1 MDDAEIL
8 ETIRT
13 AARRAA
19 AEALKVLEEGTGA
32 KEQGKGSG
40 GDISLL
46 GDLVAEQTAI
56 SYLQEKI
63 GSFKVVSEEIGEKTF
78 GDRGSYT
85 FIIDPLDGSRNYKR
99 GAPFFT
105 VSIAAARGETIED
118 VVGGVV
124 YAPLLNM
131 EFYALKGRGAYL
143 NGKKIEAKTSGDGLE
158 GKIIA
163 VSFPPKA
170 SFLPSIF
177 VSRLAVHG
185 LALRM
190 LGSASLELAML
201 ASGSIDAYIDAWGIM
216 RIVDIAAAQLIA
228 REAGAYTLIG
238 GKDGNPPLLSLKE
251 RVYILVAT
259 GRDLAERL
267 ASLYRESFGYDIQ
280 DVFKV
285 MR

>member
-32 KEQGKGSG
+32 KEQGRGSG

-63 GSFKVVSEEIGEKTF
+63 GSFRVVSEEIGEKTF
-78 GDRGSYT
+78 GDGGSYT

-99 GAPFFT
+99 GAPLFA
-105 VSIAAARGETIED
+105 VSIAVARGETLEN
-118 VVGGVV
+118 VFGGVV
-124 YAPLLNM
+124 YAPLLNL
-131 EFYALKGRGAYL
+131 EFYALRDRGAYL
-143 NGKKIEAKTSGDGLE
+143 NGKKIEAKTSSDGLE
-158 GKIIA
+158 SKVIA
-163 VSFPPKA
+163 VSSPPKA

-177 VSRLAVHG
+177 VSRLATHG
-185 LALRM
+185 VALRM

-201 ASGSIDAYIDAWGIM
+201 ASGSIDAYIDAWGTM

-251 RVYILVAT
+251 RVYILVAAS
-259 GRDLAERL
+259 RDLAESL
-267 ASLYRESFGYDIQ
+267 ASLYRESFGYDIH

>member
-1 MDDAEIL
+1 MDDAEVL

-13 AARRAA
+13 AAKRAA

-32 KEQGKGSG
+32 KEQGRGSG

-63 GSFKVVSEEIGEKTF
+63 GSFRVVSEEIGEKTF
-78 GDRGSYT
+78 GGGGSYT

-99 GAPFFT
+99 GAPLFA
-105 VSIAAARGETIED
+105 VSIAVARGETLEN
-118 VVGGVV
+118 VFGGVV
-124 YAPLLNM
+124 YAPLLNL
-131 EFYALKGRGAYL
+131 EFYALRDRGAYL
-143 NGKKIEAKTSGDGLE
+143 NGKKIEAKTSSDGLE
-158 GKIIA
+158 SKVIA
-163 VSFPPKA
+163 VSSPPKA

-177 VSRLAVHG
+177 VSRLATHG
-185 LALRM
+185 VALRM

-201 ASGSIDAYIDAWGIM
+201 ASGSIDAYIDAWGTM

-251 RVYILVAT
+251 RVYILVAAS
-259 GRDLAERL
+259 RDLAESI

-285 MR
+285 MK